1 MSEIDPQS
9 RELVPQDQYM
19 PPPPPAPE
27 GWLAPPP
34 PYMPP
39 SPAPRP
45 TWGRWLAVGTIVA
58 TILAA
63 GGGIGIGFT
72 MSQYL
77 HSSHATQ
84 NAALPKT
91 NEPSTSTAPISP
103 VNPSPVQN
111 GTLNAQAIAAK
122 VDPAIVD
129 INTIIQTSS
138 GGGAAAGTGMIITSS
153 GEVLTN
159 NHVVDGST
167 SISVTI
173 AGHAGTYTAHVIGVS
188 PTADVALIQIEG
200 VSGLPTVTLADSSS
214 VKPGDP
220 IVAIGNALG
229 AGGTPSVTQGQVNA
243 IDQTIT
249 ASEGGSKSETLTGM
263 IQEDAAISPG
273 DSGGALVNSSGQV
286 IGMITAGEAQGFRS
300 SSSTVGYA
308 ISTNSALAVVN
319 QIRSGQAT
327 AGVFIGPVGY
337 LGVSIRDLTPAIAA
351 QNGITSTAGPL
362 VWAVQA
368 GSPAEQ
374 AGITRLSVITSVG
387 GTPVDSSATLGEALH
402 AYKPGAIVAI
412 TWIDQNGAS
421 HTKNVTLIAGPN
433 I

>member
-9 RELVPQDQYM
+9 TELVPQEQEV
-19 PPPPPAPE
+19 PAPPPAPE
-27 GWLAPPP
+27 GWLAPPI
-34 PYMPP
+34 YTPP
-39 SPAPRP
+39 SATPRP

-77 HSSHATQ
+77 HSSHPTQ
-84 NAALPKT
+84 SAALPKT
-91 NEPSTSTAPISP
+91 NEPPTSTAPISP
-103 VNPSPVQN
+103 VNPSPNQN
-111 GTLNAQAIAAK
+111 GTLNAQAIAAM

-129 INTIIQTSS
+129 INTVIQTSS
-138 GGGAAAGTGMIITSS
+138 GSGAAAGTGMIITSS

-173 AGHAGTYTAHVIGVS
+173 AGHAGSYTAHVIGVS
-188 PTADVALIQIEG
+188 PSADVALIQIEG
-200 VSGLPTVTLADSSS
+200 VSGLPTVTLADSST
-214 VKPGDP
+214 VKPGDQV
-220 IVAIGNALG
+220 VAIGNALG
-229 AGGTPSVTQGQVNA
+229 AGGTPSITQGQITA

-249 ASEGGSKSETLTGM
+249 ASEGNGRSETLNGM
-263 IQEDAAISPG
+263 LQEDAVISPG

-308 ISTNSALAVVN
+308 ISTNSALEVVN
-319 QIRSGQAT
+319 QIRSGQAGN
-327 AGVFIGPVGY
+327 GVYIGPVGY
-337 LGVSIRDLTPAIAA
+337 LGVSISIRD
-351 QNGITSTAGPL
+351 TSAGAL
-362 VWAVQA
+362 VTGVQA

-374 AGITRLSVITSVG
+374 AGITPSSLITQVG
-387 GTPVDSSATLGEALH
+387 STSVDSSAALGNALH
-402 AYKPGAIVAI
+402 AYKPGASVAI
-412 TWIDQNGAS
+412 TWVDPNGGS
-421 HTKNVTLIAGPN
+421 HTKNVTLTTGPN

>member
-9 RELVPQDQYM
+9 RELVPHEQQVPA
-19 PPPPPAPE
+19 PPPSPE

-34 PYMPP
+34 QYIPP

-45 TWGRWLAVGTIVA
+45 MWGRWVAVGTVVA

-77 HSSHATQ
+77 HSSHPTQ
-84 NAALPKT
+84 SAALPKT
-91 NEPSTSTAPISP
+91 SEPPTSTAPISP
-103 VNPSPVQN
+103 VNPSTNQN
-111 GTLNAQAIAAK
+111 GTLDAQAIAAK

-129 INTIIQTSS
+129 INTVISTAS
-138 GGGAAAGTGMIITSS
+138 GSGAAAGTGMIITSS

-173 AGHAGTYTAHVIGVS
+173 AGHAGSYIAHVIGVS

-214 VKPGDP
+214 VKPGDQV
-220 IVAIGNALG
+220 VAIGNALG
-229 AGGTPSVTQGQVNA
+229 AGGTPSATQGQVTA
-243 IDQTIT
+243 VDQTIT
-249 ASEGGSKSETLTGM
+249 ASEGNGRSEVLSGL

-351 QNGITSTAGPL
+351 QVGVSATAGPL

-374 AGITRLSVITSVG
+374 AGITRLSVITAVG
-387 GTPVDSSATLGEALH
+387 GTAVDSSTTLGDALH
-402 AYKPGAIVAI
+402 AYKPGASVAI
-412 TWIDQNGAS
+412 TWLDQNGTS
-421 HTKNVTLIAGPN
+421 HTKNVTLTTGPN

>member
-9 RELVPQDQYM
+9 RELVPHEQQV
-19 PPPPPAPE
+19 PAPPPAPE

-34 PYMPP
+34 QYIPP

-45 TWGRWLAVGTIVA
+45 MWGRWVAVGTVVA

-77 HSSHATQ
+77 HSSHPTQ
-84 NAALPKT
+84 SAALPKT
-91 NEPSTSTAPISP
+91 SEPPTSTAPISP
-103 VNPSPVQN
+103 VNPSTNQN
-111 GTLNAQAIAAK
+111 GTLDAQAIAAK

-129 INTIIQTSS
+129 INTVISTAS
-138 GGGAAAGTGMIITSS
+138 GSGAAAGTGMIITSS

-173 AGHAGTYTAHVIGVS
+173 AGHAGSYIAHVIGVS
-188 PTADVALIQIEG
+188 PSADVALIQIEG

-214 VKPGDP
+214 VKPGDRV
-220 IVAIGNALG
+220 VAIGNALG
-229 AGGTPSVTQGQVNA
+229 AGGTPSATQGQVTA
-243 IDQTIT
+243 VDQTIT
-249 ASEGGSKSETLTGM
+249 ASEGNGRSEVLSGL

-351 QNGITSTAGPL
+351 QVGVSATAGPL

-374 AGITRLSVITSVG
+374 AGITRLSVITAVG
-387 GTPVDSSATLGEALH
+387 GTPVDSSTTLGDALH
-402 AYKPGAIVAI
+402 AYKPGASVAI
-412 TWIDQNGAS
+412 TWLDQNGTS
-421 HTKNVTLIAGPN
+421 HTKNVTLTTGPN